1 VASVG
6 RQEGEHGDL
15 FNAEI
20 AEIAEN
26 EYLRDL

>member
-1 VASVG
+1 L
-6 RQEGEHGDL
+6 EGAEEAEGAEKT

-26 EYLRDL
+26 S